1 MTGLSK
7 IPRRVD
13 RVGWLFLVL
22 VVWELTARFSGV
34 SSLVLPPVTA
44 VFRTL
49 ASSAVDGTLVSNTVL
64 SLGLIAAGLIF
75 GVGTG
80 LLLAV
85 AAVRWKTAGSFVETM
100 LLIFHPLPG
109 IALFPLIILWFGVG
123 YLSIII
129 LIVHSVLW
137 PMVTNLLSGFRS
149 LPEIYRLVGR
159 NYELKPPA
167 FSIYILIPGSFPH
180 LLSGLK
186 IGWARAWRAL
196 ISAEMVFGAA
206 GGMGGLGWFIFKR
219 RVFMDTPGIFSGLIV
234 IIIIGM
240 LVEDFVFAVLE
251 RKTVRRWG
259 TEQ

>member
-1 MTGLSK
+1 MTAPTNLS
-7 IPRRVD
+7 RWAGRA
-13 RVGWLFLVL
+13 GWLVL
-22 VVWELTARFSGV
+22 VLAVWELTARFSGV
-34 SSLVLPPVTA
+34 SPMVLPPVTA

-49 ASSAVDGTLVSNTVL
+49 VSSLADGTLFANIAL
-64 SLGLIAAGLIF
+64 SLGLIAAGLLTGGF
-75 GVGTG
+75 LG

-85 AAVRWKTAGSFVETM
+85 SAARWRAAGSFVDTM

-123 YLSIII
+123 YLSIVI

-149 LPEIYRLVGR
+149 LPDIYRLVGR

-167 FSIYILIPGSFPH
+167 FSVHILIPGSFPH
-180 LLSGLK
+180 FLSGLK

-206 GGMGGLGWFIFKR
+206 GGLGGLGWFIFKR

-240 LVEDFVFAVLE
+240 LVEDLVFAVLE
-251 RKTVRRWG
+251 QKTVRRWG